1 MAIMDIEEDHRLHIV
16 REALQFARSSRRQ
29 RLIWNSDTK
38 QQKEDS
44 HGGRSL

>member
-1 MAIMDIEEDHRLHIV
+1 MAIMDIEEDHRHHIV

-29 RLIWNSDTK
+29 SLIRDSDPK
-38 QQKEDS
+38 QQEEDS